1 MTLDFTCQK
10 CEGSFELEADDLI
23 DGTEKL
29 SCPHCDQ
36 KASAAMLDDFTA
48 AITEFRA
55 QIAKL
60 SKKFQVSLSIETV
73 DVEDEVD
80 DDDEEEEEA
89 DDEDELGLDDDEDDE
104 DDDEEDDVEDEDVEE
119 DR

>member
-29 SCPHCDQ
+29 ACPHCDQ
-36 KASAAMLDDFTA
+36 KATAAMLDDFTA

-60 SKKFQVSLSIETV
+60 AKKFQVSLSIETG
-73 DVEDEVD
+73 DVEEEVD
-80 DDDEEEEEA
+80 DDDEDEA
-89 DDEDELGLDDDEDDE
+89 EDDEDELGLDDDEDDDDDDE
-104 DDDEEDDVEDEDVEE
+104 DDD
-119 DR
+119 